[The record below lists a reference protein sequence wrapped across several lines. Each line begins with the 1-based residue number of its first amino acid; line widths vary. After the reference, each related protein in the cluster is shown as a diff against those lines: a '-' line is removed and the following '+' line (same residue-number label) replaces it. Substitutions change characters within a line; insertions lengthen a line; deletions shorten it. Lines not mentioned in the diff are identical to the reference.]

1 MIRLRSFVLP
11 ALLALSITSP
21 VAAQMKAIPPAATGA
36 EPALSNSAAALKELA
51 AQATAEKWLGLL
63 DRAEYAKAWDEC
75 AQLFRDRVSRQQW
88 VESLPITRAPLGAA
102 KSRKVEVAAYKTSMP
117 GAPEG
122 QYVTVRFRSVF
133 ENKENVEELITLVL
147 EDNVWR
153 PTGYVIR

>member
-1 MIRLRSFVLP
+1 MIQIRSLMLP
-11 ALLALSITSP
+11 ALLALVMASP
-21 VAAQMKAIPPAATGA
+21 VLAQMKAIPPAGTGA
-36 EPALSNSAAALKELA
+36 EPPLSNSAAALKELA

-75 AQLFRDRVSRQQW
+75 AQLFRDRVTRQQW

-102 KSRKVEVAAYKTSMP
+102 KARKVEVAAYKTSMP

-122 QYVTVRFRSVF
+122 QYVTVRFRSTF
-133 ENKENVEELITLVL
+133 ENKDNVEELITLVL